1 MEENNKKRQL
11 QRAVFVFKLVVC
23 LSAIA
28 GGHGTA
34 TFYNNFKEV

>member
-11 QRAVFVFKLVVC
+11 QRAVFVLRWFVC

-28 GGHGTA
+28 GAFGVA
-34 TFYNNFKEV
+34 TIFQLF